1 MRVEVLR
8 LGHRGDRDKRISTH
22 VALTARAL
30 GADKIIFTVEDEH
43 VEESVKKVV
52 ENWGGNFKFEVVKKW
67 KGYVKNF
74 KNNGIV
80 VHLTMY
86 GASVNEIINEIK
98 EKFKEKDIL
107 IIIGAEK
114 VPKEAYEL
122 ADYNIS
128 IGNQPHSEVA
138 ALAIF
143 LDRLFEGETL
153 YREFENAK
161 IKIVPSNDK
170 KVVIRSDSVITRIL
184 SLLALYC
191 TL

>member
-1 MRVEVLR
+1 MVVEVLR
-8 LGHRGDRDKRISTH
+8 LGHRGERDKRISTH

-30 GADKIIFTVEDEH
+30 GADKIIFTCEDNH
-43 VEESVKKVV
+43 VRESVNRIV
-52 ENWGGNFKFEVVKKW
+52 ENWGGDFKFEVVDSW
-67 KGYVKNF
+67 KSYVKRF
-74 KNNGIV
+74 KENNGIV

-86 GASVNEIINEIK
+86 GENINKTIDNIK
-98 EKFKEKDIL
+98 ENIKTDKNII

-138 ALAIF
+138 AIAIF

-153 YREFENAK
+153 YRDYDDAK
-161 IKIVPSNDK
+161 IKVMPSK
-170 KVVIRSDSVITRIL
+170 KEKFVIL
-184 SLLALYC
+184 EK
-191 TL
+191 

>member
-1 MRVEVLR
+1 MTVEVLR
-8 LGHRGDRDKRISTH
+8 LGHRGERDKRISTH

-30 GADKIIFTVEDEH
+30 GADKILFTCEDNH
-43 VEESVKKVV
+43 VRENVNRIV
-52 ENWGGNFKFEVVKKW
+52 ENWGGDFKFEVVDSW
-67 KGYVKNF
+67 KSYVKRF
-74 KNNGIV
+74 KENNGIV

-86 GASVNEIINEIK
+86 GENINKTIDNIK
-98 EKFKEKDIL
+98 ENIKTDKNII

-138 ALAIF
+138 AIAIF

-153 YREFENAK
+153 YRDYDDAK
-161 IKIVPSNDK
+161 IKVMPSK
-170 KVVIRSDSVITRIL
+170 KEKFVIL
-184 SLLALYC
+184 EK
-191 TL
+191 